1 MRGCPP
7 QTPPV
12 GQGRTPGT
20 RLGCAGLG
28 GEGGNGG
35 GERWRWRCE
44 GGRVEV
50 DVEGERVEWRWRW
63 MWRCMIFYASSF
75 FNLSRMSLIRDCW
88 EAMVASRLETWF
100 SNSAMRA
107 LSACC
112 CRSTS
117 WSAAVATIAIDSLFN
132 IL

>member
-12 GQGRTPGT
+12 GQGRTPET
-20 RLGCAGLG
+20 RLGCAGG
-28 GEGGNGG
+28 GGWRGGGWRVEGVEGGGWRGG
-35 GERWRWRCE
+35 GV
-44 GGRVEV
+44 GRVEGGGWR
-50 DVEGERVEWRWRW
+50 VEGGGFLLYY
-63 MWRCMIFYASSF
+63 IPLL
-75 FNLSRMSLIRDCW
+75 FNLSRMSLMRDCW
-88 EAMVASRLETWF
+88 EATVASRLETWF

-112 CRSTS
+112 CLSTS
-117 WSAAVATIAIDSLFN
+117 WSAAVATIDIASLFN